1 MSTFRRE
8 DQPLR
13 SLLITVLTCG
23 LISAPLAA
31 GAQPAKPYRVAL
43 LEPFSTAEARPYRE
57 AFVNAMRELGYVEG
71 RNVIYDVRTSDRDTA
86 RISALLSELLTLKP
100 DVLVV
105 NELIARVARETAP
118 SIPVVLAISSD
129 PVGVGLAQS
138 LARPGMNV
146 TGVSLFLTE
155 LAAKHVGIMRDIRP
169 HLARVG
175 LIFDTTTESYCA
187 VIEEG
192 GREAARSIG
201 AMFVS
206 YRVANREDI
215 KQAFSRMEKERAD
228 VLLPCPTPLLFN
240 NRDLL
245 FESAVRLRIPF
256 TSFVVEKLP
265 LGVLFSYSASFAEGY
280 RKAATY
286 VDRILK
292 GARPGDLPIE
302 QPTRLELVINLKTA
316 RAIGLTVPPSVLL
329 QADRVLE

>member
-1 MSTFRRE
+1 MTST
-8 DQPLR
+8 
-13 SLLITVLTCG
+13 G
-23 LISAPLAA
+23 LILIAVLVYGLFTAPLAA
-31 GAQPAKPYRVAL
+31 GAQTGKTYRVAL

-57 AFVNAMRELGYVEG
+57 AFINAMRDLGYVGG
-71 RNVIYDVRTSDRDTA
+71 RNVIFDVRTSDRDTA
-86 RISALLSELLTLKP
+86 KVPELLDELLALKP

-105 NELIARVARETAP
+105 NEGIARLARDKAP
-118 SIPVVLAISSD
+118 SIPVVLPIASD
-129 PVGVGLAQS
+129 PVGAGLAHS

-146 TGVSLFLTE
+146 TGVSLFLNE
-155 LAAKHVGIMRDIRP
+155 LAAKHIGIMRDIRP
-169 HLARVG
+169 RLARVG
-175 LIFDTTTESYCA
+175 LIFDTTADSFCA
-187 VIEEG
+187 VIDEG
-192 GREAARSIG
+192 GREAARSVG
-201 AMFVS
+201 AVFVS

-215 KQAFSRMEKERAD
+215 KQAFSRMQKEGTD

-256 TSFVVEKLP
+256 TSFVVENLP

-280 RKAATY
+280 RGAATY

-316 RAIGLTVPPSVLL
+316 RAIGLTVPPSVLVR
-329 QADRVLE
+329 ADRVLE